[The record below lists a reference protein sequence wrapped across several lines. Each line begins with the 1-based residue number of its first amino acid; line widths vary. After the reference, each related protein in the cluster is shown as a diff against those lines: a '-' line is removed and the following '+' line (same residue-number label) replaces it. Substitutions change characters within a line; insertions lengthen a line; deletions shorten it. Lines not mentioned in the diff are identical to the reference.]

1 MKTQGLI
8 YVVDDNAFSRLLITT
23 RLRRVTNAEVKPFES
38 ADSCLNAIESKVPDL
53 IVSDYNLKHGE
64 HKLNGNHLLV
74 MIRESYPDLPV
85 IIYSQMENMNMAT
98 ELVHEGVTD
107 VVFGHDR
114 FIKRIANAVKNEI
127 NKKRNKYSEIARK
140 TALVFSILLLS
151 GVILSIYGTNA
162 EVLKYFAVAFML
174 MLFIVIFFGNRLK
187 LTGTD

>member
-23 RLRRVTNAEVKPFES
+23 RLRRVTNAEVKPFDS
-38 ADSCLNAIESKVPDL
+38 ADSCLLALESKVPDL

-85 IIYSQMENMNMAT
+85 IIYSQMENLNIAT

-107 VVFGHDR
+107 VVFGRDH
-114 FIKRIANAVKNEI
+114 FIKRVANAVKSEI
-127 NKKRNKYSEIARK
+127 NKKRNKYREIMRK
-140 TALVFSILLLS
+140 SALVLSILLLS
-151 GVILSIYGTNA
+151 GIILSIYGTNA
-162 EVLKYFAVAFML
+162 EVLKYFAIGFML
-174 MLFIVIFFGNRLK
+174 LLFIVIFFGNRLR
-187 LTGTD
+187 LTGME